1 VLLCTLVLRLR
12 VGPLTIDDAF
22 ITFRYARN
30 LAEGAGFV
38 YNLGQHVLGTTTPL
52 YATLMAALYRI
63 GVTDLPSA
71 AWVLN
76 ALLDAGTAWMLYVIG
91 RRLVDRTAGVAAAL
105 LFACAPMGIA
115 FSAGGME
122 GSLFVFMM
130 VAALLLALNGHLVA
144 SMALLG
150 LDTLVRPE
158 AALAAIVVL
167 LVTAIREKRLP
178 LREGLAYGLTLAPW
192 LAFATWY
199 FGSPIPQSM
208 SAKSTVYAAV
218 YQSEPWINALALV
231 MQAGLP
237 GQSLFLLRAYDNLNA
252 VLLLLVAVALP
263 ILVGLAI
270 SAGRRLIRANPAA
283 IPWVLFPLL
292 YALAYAAAGARG
304 VRMFHWY
311 IVPLVPFYAL
321 LLAVGLRTATGNR
334 RGPVLGW
341 AAFVLVALWW
351 TPSLVSPEG
360 IGYPVGFTNGRERL
374 YEEVATDYDGR
385 WDGSTLLA
393 LPEIGAIGYH
403 TRARVLDTVGLVS
416 PSAVRYYPIPNA
428 QLLADNAV
436 PSALIRDAR
445 PDYVVTL
452 DRFIRGTLVPDSWF
466 FENYQLVEARE
477 LYDKDVQTL
486 LVYRRADSPSS

>member
-1 VLLCTLVLRLR
+1 
-12 VGPLTIDDAF
+12 
-22 ITFRYARN
+22 
-30 LAEGAGFV
+30 
-38 YNLGQHVLGTTTPL
+38 
-52 YATLMAALYRI
+52 
-63 GVTDLPSA
+63 
-71 AWVLN
+71 
-76 ALLDAGTAWMLYVIG
+76 
-91 RRLVDRTAGVAAAL
+91 
-105 LFACAPMGIA
+105 
-115 FSAGGME
+115 
-122 GSLFVFMM
+122 M
-130 VAALLLALNGHLVA
+130 VAALLLALNGHLVV
-144 SMALLG
+144 SMTLLG

-167 LVTAIREKRLP
+167 LVTAVRGKRFP
-178 LREGLAYGLTLAPW
+178 LREGVAYGLTLSPW

-218 YQSEPWINALALV
+218 YQTEPWINALALV

-263 ILVGLAI
+263 ILVGFAI
-270 SAGRRLIRANPAA
+270 SGARRLGRANPAA

-311 IVPLVPFYAL
+311 IVPLLPFYAL
-321 LLAVGLRTATGNR
+321 LVAAGLRTATSPAAQPSATLR
-334 RGPVLGW
+334 W
-341 AAFVLVALWW
+341 APFVLLALWW
-351 TPSLVSPEG
+351 APSLVGPEG

-374 YEEVATDYDGR
+374 YEKVATDYDGR
-385 WDGSTLLA
+385 WDGSTLIA

-403 TRARVLDTVGLVS
+403 TRAQVLDTVGLVS

-452 DRFIRGTLVPDSWF
+452 DRFIKGTLTPDPWF
-466 FENYQLVEARE
+466 FDNYQLVEARD
-477 LYDKDVQTL
+477 LYDRDVQTL
-486 LVYRRADSPSS
+486 LVYRRADSPAS